1 MQRERERH
9 ETQVSYYPSQRKKH
23 ITSYN
28 TCLVVLR
35 KEEGGKEARNFHN
48 GGNKGTKRA
57 LRRRSSGMFCWL
69 AGCFL
74 FYGKTYNFEIHKTFS
89 LII

>member
-1 MQRERERH
+1 MFSCSEERR
-9 ETQVSYYPSQRKKH
+9 
-23 ITSYN
+23 
-28 TCLVVLR
+28 
-35 KEEGGKEARNFHN
+35 GGKEARNFHN
-48 GGNKGTKRA
+48 GGNKEKKRA

-89 LII
+89 LTICRCFIKKST